1 MAQEEPERMLYEQNR
16 NKIKADNILNE
27 DGEGD
32 TGRPQN
38 NDQANKG
45 IG

>member
-1 MAQEEPERMLYEQNR
+1 MLYEQDR
-16 NKIKADNILNE
+16 SKIKVDNILNE

-38 NDQANKG
+38 DDQADKG
-45 IG
+45 IE